1 MKRSL
6 LRLAAATLLV
16 MTFAAGCEKDEHN
29 RGEFL
34 ISYGEIADGS
44 PGYSIRLDNGVILE
58 IVRNHIPYAS
68 VKVGQRIIADYK
80 IAGGRV
86 QVNDSTAKYPVELN
100 DLYNVLS
107 KPALYSGNINTPA
120 QQDSIGND
128 RSEVV
133 DAWISSKYFNINF
146 NIFRNNPNITHMVN
160 LVVDEENSTPEKI
173 YLKFRHN
180 SRGDAPFYRMFGRVS
195 FDISPI
201 LSKLEKG
208 KQVKFILSWDGLHN
222 NTPTREIRFTR
233 K

>member
-1 MKRSL
+1 M
-6 LRLAAATLLV
+6 V
-16 MTFAAGCEKDEHN
+16 MTLATGCEKDDHN

-34 ISYGEIADGS
+34 LSYGEITNSS
-44 PGYSIRLDNGVILE
+44 PGYSIQLDNGVVLE

-80 IAGGRV
+80 IVGGRI
-86 QVNDSTAKYPVELN
+86 QVNDSTVKYPVELN

-160 LVVDEENSTPEKI
+160 LVIDEENSTPDKI
-173 YLKFRHN
+173 YLKFHHN
-180 SRGDAPFYRMFGRVS
+180 AKGDYPHYRMFGRVS

-201 LSKLEKG
+201 LSTLEKG

-222 NTPTREIRFTR
+222 TTPTREIRFTR